1 MKKIIY
7 AFITIILLLSISGC
21 YTVAWQPGEELPVK
35 DEVTLNNSSYY
46 NVNDF
51 GVFSYYYNS
60 TWWLNE
66 DYDFLL
72 NNFNT
77 VIEINSI
84 ISDDYYFDN
93 NSYINI
99 EPPSQNISRNNKTKV
114 RNTSQPKLRTTST
127 NNENSNIRNNNGS
140 RNNSKGKGRWKNY

>member
-1 MKKIIY
+1 MKKIIMS
-7 AFITIILLLSISGC
+7 LLSLVLLFSISGC

-35 DEVTLNNSSYY
+35 EEVSLNKSSYY

-72 NNFNT
+72 DNLT
-77 VIEINSI
+77 EVSDLVIITEDINLKLFEPIGGCPVVPPHLIKPIVSPLGKPI
-84 ISDDYYFDN
+84 N
-93 NSYINI
+93 NSLT
-99 EPPSQNISRNNKTKV
+99 QKTKN
-114 RNTSQPKLRTTST
+114 R
-127 NNENSNIRNNNGS
+127 NENSNNLKIRNNNGS
-140 RNNSKGKGRWKNY
+140 RNNSKGKGR